1 MDVILQSDFPSL
13 GYVGDRIAV
22 KPGYARNFLIPRG
35 IAVEASSANAR
46 LLKHR
51 MDIINAKKM
60 KLKGEA
66 EGLAAKLNSVALDF
80 TIKMGSGGRSFGAIT
95 AKDVDAALKSQG
107 FELDRKQIKLLE
119 PIKKAGEFKIG
130 IKLHSEVMANV
141 TAKVT
146 AEAPE
151 KKAAAEEGES
161 KPKKSRKKE
170 AATEETPA
178 ADAPAAE
185 GAAE

>member
-13 GYVGDRIAV
+13 GYVGDRVAV
-22 KPGYARNFLIPRG
+22 KPGYARNYLIPRG
-35 IAVEASSANAR
+35 IAVEASSSNAR

-51 MDIINAKKM
+51 MDGINAKKM
-60 KLKGEA
+60 KLKVEA
-66 EGLAAKLNSVALDF
+66 EALAAKLAGVTLDF

-95 AKDVDAALKSQG
+95 AKDVDAGLKTQG

-119 PIKKAGEFKIG
+119 PIKKAGEFKVN
-130 IKLHSEVMANV
+130 IKLHSEVMAAV
-141 TAKVT
+141 TARVT

-151 KKAAAEEGES
+151 KKAFVEDGEA

-170 AATEETPA
+170 AAAEEA
-178 ADAPAAE
+178 AVE
-185 GAAE
+185 GAAPEAAPE